1 MTDHL
6 LEVFGT
12 ILLVLCAVLGAATLG
27 IIAAK
32 FVTGVWTVVPL

>member
-1 MTDHL
+1 MSDRL
-6 LEVFGT
+6 LEVFGS

-32 FVTGVWTVVPL
+32 YVMGAWTVPL